1 MSSENIDKA
10 TQTQITNI
18 EKNTGK
24 KLDQWVAIVNKSG
37 FTKHGELV
45 SFLKDKHAYTHR
57 NSNTI
62 VHFAK

>member
-24 KLDQWVAIVNKSG
+24 KLSRAVQEK
-37 FTKHGELV
+37 
-45 SFLKDKHAYTHR
+45 
-57 NSNTI
+57 
-62 VHFAK
+62 